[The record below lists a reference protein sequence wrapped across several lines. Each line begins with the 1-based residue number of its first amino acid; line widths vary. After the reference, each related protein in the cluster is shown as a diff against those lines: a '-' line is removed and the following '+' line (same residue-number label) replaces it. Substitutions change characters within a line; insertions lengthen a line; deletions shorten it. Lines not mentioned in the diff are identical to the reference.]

1 MVRRTTFSLDD
12 DTVEALRRLARL
24 WNTSHAGVIRHAARA
39 AAEQSEIRM
48 TPQQAIASFRAGVA
62 PMDADQLQVLVAQ
75 ARAIPARARIG
86 FANGPIAP
94 AAAAFRRERPRAP
107 GVARLHAKAQPNT
120 KDART
125 RPTTAVPGKR
135 KIGRQDGGPPR
146 APGTEPLESAA
157 PAPPLLRRVHH
168 AAAPFGDLPH

>member
-94 AAAAFRRERPRAP
+94 AAAAFRRGLPIAP
-107 GVARLHAKAQPNT
+107 DVARNYQAVPAEL
-120 KDART
+120 KDARV
-125 RPTTAVPGKR
+125 RPT
-135 KIGRQDGGPPR
+135 GPASTP
-146 APGTEPLESAA
+146 PGTVVTPY
-157 PAPPLLRRVHH
+157 
-168 AAAPFGDLPH
+168 